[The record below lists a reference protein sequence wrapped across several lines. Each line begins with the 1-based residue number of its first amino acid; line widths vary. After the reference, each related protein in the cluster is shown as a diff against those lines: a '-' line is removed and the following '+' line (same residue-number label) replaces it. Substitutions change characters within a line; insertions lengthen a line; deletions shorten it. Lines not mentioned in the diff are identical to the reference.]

1 MAMTRQA
8 KEEAVAD
15 LTDKFGR
22 AKAALVFDYSGLN
35 VADVSEI
42 RRVFRDAEIE
52 YKVVKNTL
60 VKRALTGTSIEALQT
75 EFQGTTAIA
84 LKYDEEFGKLGK
96 TAKELTKKFGKFEA
110 KGGFV
115 EEDVIGA
122 DRALETMAALPTMD
136 EARAQLLGVIN
147 APAAKLL
154 ATLNAPASN
163 LLSVIQARVD
173 KEEGK

>member
-8 KEEAVAD
+8 KEEAVVD
-15 LTDKFGR
+15 LSEKLGR

-42 RRVFRDAEIE
+42 RRAFLEAEIE
-52 YKVVKNTL
+52 YRVVKNTL
-60 VKRALTGTSIEALQT
+60 MKRALTGMTIESLQS
-75 EFQGTTAIA
+75 EFVGPTAVA
-84 LKYDEEFGKLGK
+84 FKYDEEFGKLGK
-96 TAKELTKKFGKFEA
+96 TAKDLTKKFKNFEA

-115 EEDVIGA
+115 VDDVI
-122 DRALETMAALPTMD
+122 DSERALDTMAALPTMD

-147 APAAKLL
+147 APAATLL
-154 ATLNAPASN
+154 ATINAPASN

-173 KEEGK
+173 KEEGN